1 MKNTERA
8 SISLKKVICIS
19 IVILFLMG
27 IGVMATNKKI
37 NNVKIILSN
46 GYEMSVLTSKIN
58 VSEILAEK
66 HIVLL
71 DDEKT
76 IPEEKSEIP
85 SNKTIR
91 IVKTENNKDEVKAKE
106 EKVYTTEELL
116 QKYDSIIEKIVKE
129 QVTIPFETI
138 TKDVSSGTGTK
149 QDSVVQEGEDGIK
162 EITYKVKY
170 VNDVEVEKNEIS
182 SEIIKEPV
190 NKIIEVRTK
199 QVVTTRST
207 DARETSTVATS
218 NPAQNSGSSL
228 AQSVQGITPR
238 VATLNA
244 SAYTASTCD
253 KSPSDPGYGITASGA
268 RATGWYTVAAG
279 SGYSLGTVI
288 YIPYFSNMPNGGWFV
303 VQDRGGAISNNR
315 IDVYMDTYDECISF
329 GRRNL
334 ECYIYE

>member
-27 IGVMATNKKI
+27 IGVMATNTKI